1 VRVKRT
7 VLLIDAFAEEGGA
20 EVVLRTYLRHLDRSR
35 FRPIVVFLSPGP
47 LAGQLRALG
56 VRVYVFPRHRRR
68 HAWKVAWVILAIA
81 AIARREKADIVH
93 SNGFGPH
100 LYGSFVA
107 LLARCRSVWQ
117 IYDPPTALSWQQGI
131 IKRLY
136 LRLPTSR
143 YVFSADITRDVFLK
157 GKMVASP
164 TMLYPASDRIQP
176 GMTLNPTTLDVDV
189 RTRFGLDATARVVLM
204 LARLQP
210 TKGHDTLLQ
219 AAPHVLQTFPNIRFV
234 IVGGS
239 LFGMHE
245 EYGRSIQET
254 ARQMGLANRVVFTGF
269 CDNETVLALLFSC
282 ELLVHPAFSEPFG
295 LAIVEAM
302 AAGKPIVATRVE
314 GPAQIVLDGQTGF
327 LVEPDDADALST
339 AICRLLRD
347 PVEARAMGRHGLERV
362 SALYSTTTLIN
373 TLEKLYDSLWKV
385 G

>member
-1 VRVKRT
+1 MSRT
-7 VLLIDAFAEEGGA
+7 VLYIDAFAEEGGA
-20 EVVLRTYLRHLDRSR
+20 EVVLRTYLRHLDRHR
-35 FRPIVVFLSPGP
+35 FRPIAVFLSPGP
-47 LAGQLRALG
+47 LAGQLRELG

-117 IYDPPTALSWQQGI
+117 IYDPPTALSWRQGI

-136 LRLPTSR
+136 LRLPASR

-176 GMTLNPTTLDVDV
+176 SMTVDPTMLDVDV

-219 AAPHVLQTFPNIRFV
+219 AAPHVLQAFPHTRFV

-245 EYGRSIQET
+245 EYGRGIQKT
-254 ARQMGLANRVVFTGF
+254 VHCMGLNDAVVFTGF
-269 CDNETVLALLFSC
+269 CDNETVRALLFMC
-282 ELLVHPAFSEPFG
+282 ELLVHPAFGEPFG
-295 LAIVEAM
+295 LAVTEAM
-302 AAGKPIVATRVE
+302 AAGKPVVATRVE
-314 GPAQIVLDGQTGF
+314 GPARIVLDGQTGI
-327 LVEPDDADALST
+327 LVEPGDADALAA
-339 AICRLLRD
+339 AICRLLQD
-347 PVEARAMGRHGLERV
+347 PEEARAMGQRGMER
-362 SALYSTTTLIN
+362 ATKLYSTPTLIN
-373 TLEKLYDSLWKV
+373 SLEKLYEGV
-385 G
+385 